1 MKAQEIVI
9 MKAGVTAG
17 GWAGVA
23 AGSVVD
29 ETAFSGSAAA

>member
-1 MKAQEIVI
+1 MKAREIVS
-9 MKAGVTAG
+9 VR
-17 GWAGVA
+17 AGVA